1 MRGWERVRPSS
12 RGRPGAARAAGRRQ
26 TAGQGQGRPGCR
38 GVGSVPT
45 LTWSTPSIFGTAQ
58 SSNVVTTTSSW
69 RIHRGNGGES
79 SSQSIPCLFQPCLT
93 IAGPGFHFVF
103 IRLGQGSNPFV
114 LAPEIL
120 GTQCSALVPGDRT
133 RGSPSSLPG
142 HANDDAVKPRR
153 WWVSRSRV
161 HGRQPGRFR
170 WRIPVPE

>member
-1 MRGWERVRPSS
+1 MRGWESVRPSS
-12 RGRPGAARAAGRRQ
+12 RGRPGAVRAAGRRQ

-45 LTWSTPSIFGTAQ
+45 LTWSAPSIFGTAQ

-114 LAPEIL
+114 PAPEIL
-120 GTQCSALVPGDRT
+120 GTVFRLEGVEEGFT
-133 RGSPSSLPG
+133 VFIEV
-142 HANDDAVKPRR
+142 HANDDAVKPADGGHHAAACTADNLAG
-153 WWVSRSRV
+153 S
-161 HGRQPGRFR
+161 GGGYQP
-170 WRIPVPE
+170 